1 MVSKIVYYL
10 ALFGLVSQGAV
21 VPAGKLNVNWNAVA
35 SKIESM
41 RRDWYVPGLAVGVIQ
56 RESWNIP
63 KVLGQKRKEEPV
75 TPNTVFQIGSTTK
88 AFTAFTEIGWTTP
101 VTKLYPGINNLVDIL
116 SHRAGLARYDE
127 LFALWST
134 PDEVLSRLQY
144 LEPAHQFREKF
155 EYCNHYY
162 TLAGTLAG
170 KVSGLGWDKL
180 VQTRILDQ
188 IGMKDTVTDQN
199 RRFGKWQSLLSS
211 SSFDAL
217 MTPRIFADD
226 QSIFTATKSPVR
238 FTSCENALITHS
250 GAISGYR
257 SSFSILPDQDV
268 AIIVLHNLGV
278 EGFDEAVS
286 FTLMDAILSPAE
298 KLDWSSG
305 GCTAKAQIDE
315 LMKSR
320 DEKSGPSL
328 PYSWYTGK
336 FYNGA
341 FGTLKFSKS
350 MGTHDMSVSWGD
362 VSGTPPFKTAA
373 VKHWVK
379 DIFVA
384 YAGNGTISDATVPDA
399 VFEFSKD
406 GTSVRNLAIDGT
418 VVFSR
423 F

>member
-1 MVSKIVYYL
+1 G
-10 ALFGLVSQGAV
+10 FG
-21 VPAGKLNVNWNAVA
+21 W
-35 SKIESM
+35 M
-41 RRDWYVPGLAVGVIQ
+41 
-56 RESWNIP
+56 
-63 KVLGQKRKEEPV
+63 
-75 TPNTVFQIGSTTK
+75 
-88 AFTAFTEIGWTTP
+88 
-101 VTKLYPGINNLVDIL
+101 
-116 SHRAGLARYDE
+116 
-127 LFALWST
+127 
-134 PDEVLSRLQY
+134 
-144 LEPAHQFREKF
+144 
-155 EYCNHYY
+155 
-162 TLAGTLAG
+162 
-170 KVSGLGWDKL
+170 
-180 VQTRILDQ
+180 
-188 IGMKDTVTDQN
+188 
-199 RRFGKWQSLLSS
+199 
-211 SSFDAL
+211 
-217 MTPRIFADD
+217 
-226 QSIFTATKSPVR
+226 
-238 FTSCENALITHS
+238 FTSYQGNALITHS

-298 KLDWSSG
+298 KLDWSG
-305 GCTAKAQIDE
+305 LLKAQGAQVAAAAKAQIDE